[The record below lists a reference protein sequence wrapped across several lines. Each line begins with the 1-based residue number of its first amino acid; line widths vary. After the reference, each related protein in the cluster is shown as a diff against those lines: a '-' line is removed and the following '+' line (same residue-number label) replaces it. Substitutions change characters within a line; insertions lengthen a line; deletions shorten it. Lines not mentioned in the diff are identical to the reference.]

1 MKKIRL
7 SGLVM
12 MALSAM
18 STPAMSAS
26 DGVFD
31 DKIVVGQSAAFSGPA
46 DALGLGM
53 RVGLE
58 AAFAEANNA
67 GGIHGRKVELVSYD
81 DGYEPEKAI
90 TNTKKLIENDKVF
103 ALIGA
108 VGTPTSKASQPIAKT
123 ANVPFIG
130 PFTGA
135 GFLRDPDNKHVVNV
149 RGTYDQETEDWIK
162 HLTEDLDAK
171 KIAILYQD
179 DSFGRVGLAGVQ
191 KALDKRGMTL
201 AAEGTFKR
209 NSVAVKSALLKIR
222 KAKPDAV
229 VMVGS
234 YKPIAA
240 FVKLARKVRMKSQF
254 VTISFVGSKALA
266 QELGE
271 IGEGVV
277 VTQVVPFYKDESLP
291 VIDSYLKA
299 LANID
304 KSDDAGFVSLEGYIV
319 GRVFVDSLK
328 TLGKDVSR
336 EAFIKAFQDSLVLDM
351 GGVKLSYGPGD
362 NQGMDRT
369 YLSVLQKD
377 GTFIYVDRLG
387 QAIVSAE
394 SSD

>member
-1 MKKIRL
+1 MKKHYLGGLAIL
-7 SGLVM
+7 SISVM
-12 MALSAM
+12 L
-18 STPAMSAS
+18 TPAFAGSN
-26 DGVFD
+26 GVFD
-31 DKIVVGQSAAFSGPA
+31 DKIIVGQSAAFTGPA

-53 RVGLE
+53 RIGLQ
-58 AAFAEANNA
+58 AAFAEANST
-67 GGIHGRKVELVSYD
+67 GGVNGRMIELVTYD

-90 TNTKKLIENDKVF
+90 ANTRKLIDDDQVF

-108 VGTPTSKASQPIAKT
+108 VGTPTSKATQPIAKT
-123 ANVPFIG
+123 ADVPFIG

-135 GFLRDPDNKHVVNV
+135 GFLRDPANAHVVNV
-149 RGTYDQETEDWIK
+149 RGTYDQETENWIK

-201 AAEGTFKR
+201 VAEGTFKR

-240 FVKLARKVRMKSQF
+240 FVKLARKVRLKSQF

-266 QELGE
+266 VELGE
-271 IGEGVV
+271 LGQGVV
-277 VTQVVPFYKDESLP
+277 VTQVVPFYSDRSLP
-291 VIDSYLKA
+291 VVDSYLNA
-299 LANID
+299 LTGID
-304 KSDDAGFVSLEGYIV
+304 ASDKAGFVSLEGYIV
-319 GRVFVDSLK
+319 GRVFVDSLRM
-328 TLGKDVSR
+328 LGKNVSR
-336 EAFIKAFQDSLVLDM
+336 EAFIKTFQDSIDLDM
-351 GGVKLSYGPGD
+351 GGLTLSYGPGD

-377 GTFIYVDRLG
+377 GSFIYVDKLS
-387 QAIVSAE
+387 QSILSAE
-394 SSD
+394 LP

>member
-1 MKKIRL
+1 MKKHYL
-7 SGLVM
+7 GGLAFLAV
-12 MALSAM
+12 SITG
-18 STPAMSAS
+18 TPAFSQS

-31 DKIVVGQSAAFSGPA
+31 DKIVVGQSAAFTGPA

-53 RVGLE
+53 RIGLQ
-58 AAFAEANNA
+58 AAFAEANAA
-67 GGIHGRKVELVSYD
+67 GGVNGRKIELVSYD

-90 TNTKKLIENDKVF
+90 ANTKKLIAEDKVF

-123 ANVPFIG
+123 ADVPFIG

-135 GFLRDPDNKHVVNV
+135 GFLRDPDNTHVINV

-201 AAEGTFKR
+201 VAEGSFKR

-266 QELGE
+266 KELGE
-271 IGEGVV
+271 MGQGVV
-277 VTQVVPFYKDESLP
+277 VTQVVPFYKDRSLP
-291 VIDSYLKA
+291 VVNSYLDA
-299 LANID
+299 LAEID
-304 KSDDAGFVSLEGYIV
+304 ASDNAGFVSLEGYIV

-328 TLGKDVSR
+328 TLGNSVSR
-336 EAFIKAFQDSLVLDM
+336 QAFVNSFQNSLVIDM

-369 YLSVLQKD
+369 FLSVLQKD
-377 GTFIYVDRLG
+377 GSFVYVDKLS
-387 QAIVSAE
+387 QAILSAE
-394 SSD
+394 LP